1 VYTYIFLKLK
11 GKIMNTIFKIAT
23 LAAVLTLVACGPEQ
37 EVVETVAVEAVEAVE
52 TIVVTGNADSVV
64 DAEAAPAADAAPEAA
79 APATTEGTL

>member
-1 VYTYIFLKLK
+1 
-11 GKIMNTIFKIAT
+11 MNTIFKIAT

-37 EVVETVAVEAVEAVE
+37 EVVETEAVEAVE